1 MSRTEVGSA
10 YVSIYPDT
18 SHFTDDLSKELGAS
32 STVNAMSSA
41 GEKAGEGFNSGFS
54 AVTVALGNIMSN
66 VIMGAVNL
74 FTENLDRGIA
84 RLDTI
89 QNFPRLM
96 QTFGFSTDVAAE
108 SVQNIQEHL
117 DGLPGSTDEVLR
129 LVQAISD
136 STGSL
141 ELATSTG
148 LAFNDMLTA
157 SGADAYTS
165 MMAMRMFDQ
174 MMGGAQFTTMRWMAL
189 VSKMPLQMNMVAE
202 EILGAGASAQELGN
216 ALQDGEVTMKD
227 VAEAMT
233 KLAPQ
238 FTVQARAFSYGIGT
252 AMRNFGNRVALG
264 IAAILDAI
272 GQRRISGIIN
282 NISYGIRDALKFVAD
297 GVEWLRRTILVSG
310 IGVLLGKIGDSIR
323 EAFSNIDWEPLKEFI
338 RNGLSA
344 LHDALQWIIDN
355 ADIVKSILAGIG
367 TAIVAMGIVGII
379 ENIRNSLFGS
389 SGIITMIMANPFA
402 AIVVAI
408 GALVAGLVYFFTQTE
423 RGREIWAKFME
434 VMSGVIDF
442 LGDAIGVI
450 VDGARVFL
458 TALVQ
463 TVIDAASFIWNAV
476 AGFIELVI
484 GAVQGIWDF
493 LVQAWDAGSQ
503 LFLIIAEFI
512 GNIIAAIF
520 DFVGAI
526 VSKVMEVLGNVRSF
540 TDWVIDGIIAV
551 VAALV
556 GAVAQAVGQLIT
568 DIGNTGAKIAEIWTN
583 VKTTVSEVWG
593 NIKSTVSNAVSNIRT
608 NITNAFNSVKSTV
621 SSVWGTIKSTITDS
635 IGKARDAVKS
645 AIDKIKSFFSF
656 KIQWPHIPLPHFSIS
671 GSANPLDWLTGGLPK
686 IGISWYANGGF
697 FDGASLIGVGEKGT
711 ELAWPSYSP
720 YFEKYARGIA
730 QYMEPSDVTTNN
742 YYIDGSLVSADAR
755 LSSALDVVAEC
766 VSGRRR
772 MGVA

>member
-1 MSRTEVGSA
+1 MPRTEVGSA

-32 STVNAMSSA
+32 STVNAMSRA

-297 GVEWLRRTILVSG
+297 GVEWLRRVILTSG
-310 IGVLLGKIGDSIR
+310 IGVLLGKISDSIR
-323 EAFSNIDWEPLKEFI
+323 EAFSNIDWEPVKEFI
-338 RNGLSA
+338 RGFIEG
-344 LHDALQWIIDN
+344 LHDVLQWIIDN
-355 ADIVKSILAGIG
+355 GDLVKSIIAGIA
-367 TAIVAMGIVGII
+367 TA
-379 ENIRNSLFGS
+379 L
-389 SGIITMIMANPFA
+389 
-402 AIVVAI
+402 
-408 GALVAGLVYFFTQTE
+408 GALVIIDTIKNSVIGLSGVIGGIVAHPILAAVAAIAALAGGLIYFFTQTE
-423 RGREIWAKFME
+423 TGRKMWDAFTSFLAKSVEFVVGVVQGLLIILVNIGEIIFE
-434 VMSGVIDF
+434 
-442 LGDAIGVI
+442 I
-450 VDGARVFL
+450 VT
-458 TALVQ
+458 TALAGV
-463 TVIDAASFIWNAV
+463 VEFIINAV
-476 AGFIELVI
+476 
-484 GAVQGIWDF
+484 QNIWDF
-493 LVQAWDAGSQ
+493 LGQAWDAGSQ

-512 GNIIAAIF
+512 GNTIAAIF

-526 VSKVMEVLGNVRSF
+526 ASKVMEVLGNVRSF

-568 DIGNTGAKIAEIWTN
+568 DIRNTGAKIAEIWTS

-593 NIKSTVSNAVSNIRT
+593 NIKSTVSNAVSSIKT
-608 NITNAFNSVKSTV
+608 NISNAFNSVKSTV

-635 IGKARDAVKS
+635 IGKARDAVKN
-645 AIDKIKSFFSF
+645 AIDRIKSFFSF
-656 KIQWPHIPLPHFSIS
+656 KFEWPHIPLPHFSIS
-671 GSANPLDWLTGGLPK
+671 GSVNPLDWLTGGLPK
-686 IGISWYANGGF
+686 IGIDWYAKGGF
-697 FDGASLIGVGEKGT
+697 FNGASLIGVGEKGT

-720 YFEKYARGIA
+720 FFEKYARGIA
-730 QYMEPSDVTTNN
+730 EYMEPSGGTTNN
-742 YYIDGSLVSADAR
+742 YYIDGNMIQTDAA
-755 LSSALDVVAEC
+755 LAAALDTVAQR
-766 VSGRRR
+766 VGGMRR
-772 MGVA
+772 MGVV

>member
-297 GVEWLRRTILVSG
+297 GVEWLRRVILTSG
-310 IGVLLGKIGDSIR
+310 IGVLLGKIGDSIK

-355 ADIVKSILAGIG
+355 SDIVKSLLVGIATAIG
-367 TAIVAMGIVGII
+367 TLVVIDTVKNAIAGLSAI
-379 ENIRNSLFGS
+379 
-389 SGIITMIMANPFA
+389 FA
-402 AIVVAI
+402 AIAATPMITVIAAI
-408 GALVAGLVYFFTQTE
+408 TAGLVYFFTQTE
-423 RGREIWAKFME
+423 RGREMWASFME
-434 VMSGVIDF
+434 VMSNVIDF
-442 LGDAIGVI
+442 LGDAVSVI

-463 TVIDAASFIWNAV
+463 TVIDAASFIWNAA

-493 LVQAWDAGSQ
+493 LGQAWDAGSQ

-512 GNIIAAIF
+512 GNTIAAIF

-568 DIGNTGAKIAEIWTN
+568 DIGNTGAKIAEIWMN
-583 VKTTVSEVWG
+583 VKSTVSEVWG
-593 NIKSTVSNAVSNIRT
+593 SIKSTVSNAVSNIKT

-645 AIDKIKSFFSF
+645 AIDRIKSFFSF
-656 KIQWPHIPLPHFSIS
+656 RIQWPHIPLPHFSIS

-686 IGISWYANGGF
+686 IGISWYAKGGF

-772 MGVA
+772 MGVS

>member
-297 GVEWLRRTILVSG
+297 GVEWLRRVILTSG
-310 IGVLLGKIGDSIR
+310 IGVLLGKIGDSIK

-338 RNGLSA
+338 RNGLST

-355 ADIVKSILAGIG
+355 SDIVKSLLVGIATAIG
-367 TAIVAMGIVGII
+367 TLVVIDTVKNAIAGLSAI
-379 ENIRNSLFGS
+379 
-389 SGIITMIMANPFA
+389 FA
-402 AIVVAI
+402 AIAATPMITVIAAI
-408 GALVAGLVYFFTQTE
+408 TAGLVYFFTQTE
-423 RGREIWAKFME
+423 RGREMWASFME
-434 VMSGVIDF
+434 VMSNVIDF

-493 LVQAWDAGSQ
+493 LGQAWDAGSQ

-512 GNIIAAIF
+512 GNTIAAIF

-568 DIGNTGAKIAEIWTN
+568 DIGNTGAKIAEIWTS
-583 VKTTVSEVWG
+583 VKSTVSEVWG
-593 NIKSTVSNAVSNIRT
+593 NIKSTVSNAVSNIKT

-645 AIDKIKSFFSF
+645 AIDRIKSFFSF

-686 IGISWYANGGF
+686 IGISWYAKGGF

>member
-297 GVEWLRRTILVSG
+297 GVEWLRRVILTSG

-355 ADIVKSILAGIG
+355 SDIVKSLLVGIATAIG
-367 TAIVAMGIVGII
+367 TLVVIDTVKNAIAGLSAI
-379 ENIRNSLFGS
+379 
-389 SGIITMIMANPFA
+389 FA
-402 AIVVAI
+402 AIAATPMITVIAAI
-408 GALVAGLVYFFTQTE
+408 TAGLVYFFTQTE

-434 VMSGVIDF
+434 VVSNVIDF
-442 LGDAIGVI
+442 LGDAIVVI

-493 LVQAWDAGSQ
+493 LGQAWDAGSQ

-512 GNIIAAIF
+512 GNTIAAIF

-568 DIGNTGAKIAEIWTN
+568 DIGNTGAKIAEIWTS
-583 VKTTVSEVWG
+583 VKSTVSEVWG
-593 NIKSTVSNAVSNIRT
+593 NIKSTVSNAVSNIKT

-645 AIDKIKSFFSF
+645 AIDRIKSFFSF

-686 IGISWYANGGF
+686 IGISWYAKGGF

-730 QYMEPSDVTTNN
+730 EYMEPSDVTTNN

>member
-310 IGVLLGKIGDSIR
+310 IGVLLGKIGDSIK

-355 ADIVKSILAGIG
+355 SDIVKSLLVGIATAIG
-367 TAIVAMGIVGII
+367 TLVVIDTVKNAIAGLSAI
-379 ENIRNSLFGS
+379 
-389 SGIITMIMANPFA
+389 FA
-402 AIVVAI
+402 AIAATPMITVIAAI
-408 GALVAGLVYFFTQTE
+408 TAGLVYFFTQTE
-423 RGREIWAKFME
+423 RGREMWASFME
-434 VMSGVIDF
+434 VMSNVIDF
-442 LGDAIGVI
+442 LGDAVSVI

-493 LVQAWDAGSQ
+493 LGQAWDAGSQ

-512 GNIIAAIF
+512 GNTIAAIF

-568 DIGNTGAKIAEIWTN
+568 DIGNTGAKIAEIWTS

-593 NIKSTVSNAVSNIRT
+593 SIKSTVSNAVSNIKT

-686 IGISWYANGGF
+686 IGISWYAKGGF

-730 QYMEPSDVTTNN
+730 EYMEPSEVTTNN

>member
-297 GVEWLRRTILVSG
+297 GVEWLRRVILTSG
-310 IGVLLGKIGDSIR
+310 IGVLLGKIGDSIK

-355 ADIVKSILAGIG
+355 SDIVKSLLVGIATAIG
-367 TAIVAMGIVGII
+367 TLVVIDTVKNAIAGLSAI
-379 ENIRNSLFGS
+379 
-389 SGIITMIMANPFA
+389 FA
-402 AIVVAI
+402 AIAATPMITVIAAI
-408 GALVAGLVYFFTQTE
+408 TAGLVYFFTQTE
-423 RGREIWAKFME
+423 RGREMWASFME
-434 VMSGVIDF
+434 VMSNVIDF
-442 LGDAIGVI
+442 LGDAVSVI

-463 TVIDAASFIWNAV
+463 TVIDAASFIWNAA

-493 LVQAWDAGSQ
+493 LGQAWDAGSQ

-512 GNIIAAIF
+512 GNTIAAIF

-568 DIGNTGAKIAEIWTN
+568 DIGNTGAKIAEIWTS
-583 VKTTVSEVWG
+583 VKSTVSEVWG
-593 NIKSTVSNAVSNIRT
+593 NIKSTVSNAVSNIKT

-645 AIDKIKSFFSF
+645 AIDRIKSFFSF

-686 IGISWYANGGF
+686 IGISWYAKGGF

>member
-297 GVEWLRRTILVSG
+297 GVEWLRRVILTSG
-310 IGVLLGKIGDSIR
+310 IGVLLGKIGDSIK

-355 ADIVKSILAGIG
+355 SDIVKSLLVGIATAIG
-367 TAIVAMGIVGII
+367 TLVVIDTVKNAIAGLSAI
-379 ENIRNSLFGS
+379 
-389 SGIITMIMANPFA
+389 FA
-402 AIVVAI
+402 AIAATPMITVIAAI
-408 GALVAGLVYFFTQTE
+408 TAGLVYFFTQTE
-423 RGREIWAKFME
+423 RGREMWASFME
-434 VMSGVIDF
+434 VMSNVIDF
-442 LGDAIGVI
+442 LGDAVSVI

-463 TVIDAASFIWNAV
+463 TVIDAASFIWNAA

-493 LVQAWDAGSQ
+493 LGQAWDAGSQ

-512 GNIIAAIF
+512 GNTIAAIF

-568 DIGNTGAKIAEIWTN
+568 DIGNTGAKIAEIWMN
-583 VKTTVSEVWG
+583 VKSTVSEVWG
-593 NIKSTVSNAVSNIRT
+593 SIKSTVSNAVSNIKT

-645 AIDKIKSFFSF
+645 AIDRIKSFFSF

-686 IGISWYANGGF
+686 IGISWYAKGGF

>member
-297 GVEWLRRTILVSG
+297 GVEWLRRVILTSG

-355 ADIVKSILAGIG
+355 SDIVKSLLVGIATAIG
-367 TAIVAMGIVGII
+367 TLVVIDTVKNAIAGLSAI
-379 ENIRNSLFGS
+379 
-389 SGIITMIMANPFA
+389 FA
-402 AIVVAI
+402 AIAATPMITVIAAI
-408 GALVAGLVYFFTQTE
+408 TAGLVYFFTQTE
-423 RGREIWAKFME
+423 RGREMWASFME
-434 VMSGVIDF
+434 VMSNVIDF

-512 GNIIAAIF
+512 GNTIAAIF

-568 DIGNTGAKIAEIWTN
+568 DIGNTGAKIAEIWTS
-583 VKTTVSEVWG
+583 VKSTVSEVWG
-593 NIKSTVSNAVSNIRT
+593 SIKSTVSNAVSNIRT

-645 AIDKIKSFFSF
+645 AIDRIKSFFSF

-686 IGISWYANGGF
+686 IGISWYAKGGF

-730 QYMEPSDVTTNN
+730 EYMEPSEVTTNN

>member
-297 GVEWLRRTILVSG
+297 GVEWLRRVILTSG

-355 ADIVKSILAGIG
+355 SDIVKSMLVGIATAIG
-367 TAIVAMGIVGII
+367 TLVVIDTVKNAIAGLSAI
-379 ENIRNSLFGS
+379 
-389 SGIITMIMANPFA
+389 FA
-402 AIVVAI
+402 AIAATPMITVIAAI
-408 GALVAGLVYFFTQTE
+408 TAGLVYFFTQTE

-434 VMSGVIDF
+434 VVSNVIDF
-442 LGDAIGVI
+442 LGDAIVVI

-463 TVIDAASFIWNAV
+463 TVIDAASFIWNAA

-493 LVQAWDAGSQ
+493 LGQAWDAGSQ

-512 GNIIAAIF
+512 GNTIAAIF

-568 DIGNTGAKIAEIWTN
+568 DIGNTGAKIAEIWTS
-583 VKTTVSEVWG
+583 VKSTISEVWG
-593 NIKSTVSNAVSNIRT
+593 NIKSTVSNAVSNIKT

-645 AIDKIKSFFSF
+645 AIDRIKSFFSF
-656 KIQWPHIPLPHFSIS
+656 KFEWPHIPLPHFSIS
-671 GSANPLDWLTGGLPK
+671 GSANPLDWLTGGLPS
-686 IGISWYANGGF
+686 IGIDWYAKGGF

-730 QYMEPSDVTTNN
+730 EHMEPSGGTTNN
-742 YYIDGSLVSADAR
+742 YYIDGNMIQTDAA
-755 LSSALDVVAEC
+755 LAAALDTVAQR
-766 VSGRRR
+766 VGGMRR
-772 MGVA
+772 MGVV

>member
-297 GVEWLRRTILVSG
+297 GVEWLRRVILTSG
-310 IGVLLGKIGDSIR
+310 IGVLLGKIGDSIK

-355 ADIVKSILAGIG
+355 SDIVKSLLVGIATAIG
-367 TAIVAMGIVGII
+367 TLVVIDTVKNAIAGLSAI
-379 ENIRNSLFGS
+379 
-389 SGIITMIMANPFA
+389 FA
-402 AIVVAI
+402 AIAATPMITVIAAI
-408 GALVAGLVYFFTQTE
+408 TAGLVYFFTQTE
-423 RGREIWAKFME
+423 RGREILASFME
-434 VMSGVIDF
+434 VVSNVIDF

-450 VDGARVFL
+450 ADGARVFL

-463 TVIDAASFIWNAV
+463 TVIDAASFIWNAA

-493 LVQAWDAGSQ
+493 LGQAWDAGSQ

-512 GNIIAAIF
+512 GNTIAAIF

-568 DIGNTGAKIAEIWTN
+568 DIGNTGAKIAEIWMN
-583 VKTTVSEVWG
+583 VKSTVSEVWG
-593 NIKSTVSNAVSNIRT
+593 SIKSTVSNAVSNIKT

-645 AIDKIKSFFSF
+645 AIDRIKSFFSF
-656 KIQWPHIPLPHFSIS
+656 KFEWPHIPLPHFSIS
-671 GSANPLDWLTGGLPK
+671 GSANPLDWLTGGLPS
-686 IGISWYANGGF
+686 IGIDWYAKGGF
-697 FDGASLIGVGEKGT
+697 FDGASFIGVGEKGT

-730 QYMEPSDVTTNN
+730 EHMEPSGGTTNN
-742 YYIDGSLVSADAR
+742 YYIDGNMIQTDAA
-755 LSSALDVVAEC
+755 LAAALDTVAQR
-766 VSGRRR
+766 VGGMRR
-772 MGVA
+772 MGVV

>member
-1 MSRTEVGSA
+1 MPRTEVGSA

-18 SHFTDDLSKELGAS
+18 SHFTDDLSRELGAN
-32 STVNAMSSA
+32 STVNAMTSA

-108 SVQNIQEHL
+108 SVQSIQEHL

-136 STGSL
+136 STGRL

-297 GVEWLRRTILVSG
+297 GVEWLRRVILTSG
-310 IGVLLGKIGDSIR
+310 IGVLLGKIGDSIK

-355 ADIVKSILAGIG
+355 SDIVKSLLVGIATAIG
-367 TAIVAMGIVGII
+367 TLVVIDTVKNAIAGLSAI
-379 ENIRNSLFGS
+379 
-389 SGIITMIMANPFA
+389 FA
-402 AIVVAI
+402 AIAATPMITVIAAI
-408 GALVAGLVYFFTQTE
+408 TAGLVYFFTQTE
-423 RGREIWAKFME
+423 RGREMWASFME
-434 VMSGVIDF
+434 VMSNVIDF
-442 LGDAIGVI
+442 LGDAVSVI

-463 TVIDAASFIWNAV
+463 TVIDAASFIWGAV
-476 AGFIELVI
+476 SGFIEIII

-493 LVQAWDAGSQ
+493 LGQAWDAGSQ
-503 LFLIIAEFI
+503 LFLIIADFI
-512 GNIIAAIF
+512 GGIIAALF
-520 DFVGAI
+520 DVIGSILAAGVEAWDSMWAFVDL
-526 VSKVMEVLGNVRSF
+526 VCQ
-540 TDWVIDGIIAV
+540 GIIDV
-551 VAALV
+551 VVALV
-556 GAVAQAVGQLIT
+556 GAVVDAVSQLIT
-568 DIGNTGAKIAEIWTN
+568 DIRNTATRISEIWTN

-593 NIKSTVSNAVSNIRT
+593 NIKSTVSNAVSNIKT

-621 SSVWGTIKSTITDS
+621 SSVWGAIKSTITDS

-686 IGISWYANGGF
+686 IGISWYAKGGF

-730 QYMEPSDVTTNN
+730 QYMEPTDSTTNN
-742 YYIDGSLVSADAR
+742 YYIDGSLVSADMR
-755 LSSALDVVAEC
+755 LSAALDVVAEC